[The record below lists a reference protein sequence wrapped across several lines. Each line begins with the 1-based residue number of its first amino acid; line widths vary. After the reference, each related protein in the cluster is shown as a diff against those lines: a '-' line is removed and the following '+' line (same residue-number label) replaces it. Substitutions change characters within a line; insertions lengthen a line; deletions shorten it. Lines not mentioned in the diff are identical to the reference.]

1 MVARELAN
9 RAVHTSAEGGQVE
22 PVLGAFS
29 VLNSL
34 LER

>member
-22 PVLGAFS
+22 PVLGADG
-29 VLNSL
+29 
-34 LER
+34 EHIK